1 MGHQLKHHSDI
12 YKLLRAK
19 YCMTV
24 YSNSGGFLPVFC
36 VSMFISLLVR
46 SENLPSP
53 Q

>member
-24 YSNSGGFLPVFC
+24 YSNSGVFFASFLCIHVY
-36 VSMFISLLVR
+36 
-46 SENLPSP
+46 
-53 Q
+53 